1 MYDIES
7 NDIEAVVLKMSTNKA
22 AGPDGITVRL
32 LKDDIDILCP
42 ILCNIFNHCLHASA
56 YPCPLKK
63 ARVASIYKG
72 GDPTDQSSYRPISVL
87 SALNNLCEKI
97 LVARMHKF
105 LDKYDIICPQQ
116 HDFRSQY
123 STSTAVLSLTQAI
136 NFALNN
142 NKLVAV
148 VNLDLKKHSS
158 P

>member
-1 MYDIES
+1 
-7 NDIEAVVLKMSTNKA
+7 MSTNKA

-32 LKDDIDILCP
+32 LNDDIDILCP

-105 LDKYDIICPQQ
+105 PDKYDNLPTAARFSFPVLNINRGAV
-116 HDFRSQY
+116 FN
-123 STSTAVLSLTQAI
+123 TS
-136 NFALNN
+136 N
-142 NKLVAV
+142 
-148 VNLDLKKHSS
+148 
-158 P
+158 